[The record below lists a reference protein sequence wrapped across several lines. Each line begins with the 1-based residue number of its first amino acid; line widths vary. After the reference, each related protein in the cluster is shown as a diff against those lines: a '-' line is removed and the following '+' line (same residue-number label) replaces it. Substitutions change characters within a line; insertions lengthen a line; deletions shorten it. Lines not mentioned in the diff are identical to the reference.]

1 MDKQVIIRTA
11 LASVFAFA
19 AVGAAHAADDATK
32 EKCFGVA
39 KAGANDCAS
48 ASGSHSCA
56 GQARKDNDA
65 MDWKYGWQTCLR
77 CREEVDPDVLD
88 GPAMDRFAVEPAMF

>member
-65 MDWKYGWQTCLR
+65 MDWKYVAKGTCEKL
-77 CREEVDPDVLD
+77 
-88 GPAMDRFAVEPAMF
+88 GGKPASDAAKK